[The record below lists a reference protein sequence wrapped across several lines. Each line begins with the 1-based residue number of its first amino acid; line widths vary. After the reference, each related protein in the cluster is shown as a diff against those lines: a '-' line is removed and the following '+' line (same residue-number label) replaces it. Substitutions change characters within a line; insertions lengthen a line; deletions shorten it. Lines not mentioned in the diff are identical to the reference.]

1 MKIKKPKGNNELIK
15 MENFLET
22 DDKINIHSK
31 TFEKIMFIYSVAIKE
46 LKNKMEIMQ
55 DEYKILYDY
64 DLIDHINT
72 RIKSPESIEKKMLK
86 RNIPLQYKN
95 MIEEINDIAGIRV
108 ICPLKKDIYSIKEFI
123 ENIPG
128 LRVIKEKDYITN
140 PKKSGYTSYHLI
152 VEVPISLSRKL
163 MYVKVEIQIRTMA
176 MDFWASLE
184 HKMKYKPKTEISKT
198 ASKELVS
205 YAKMIQKLDQKMM
218 ILSGKN

>member
-72 RIKSPESIEKKMLK
+72 RIKSPESTEKKMLK

-184 HKMKYKPKTEISKT
+184 HKMKYKPKTEISKS

-218 ILSGKN
+218 ILSSKN

>member
-46 LKNKMEIMQ
+46 LKNKIEIMQ

-72 RIKSPESIEKKMLK
+72 RIKSPESIEKKMSK

-184 HKMKYKPKTEISKT
+184 HKMKYKPKTEISKS

-218 ILSGKN
+218 ILSSKN

>member
-72 RIKSPESIEKKMLK
+72 RIKSPESIEKKMSK

-184 HKMKYKPKTEISKT
+184 HKMKYKPKTELSKT

-218 ILSGKN
+218 ILSSKN

>member
-184 HKMKYKPKTEISKT
+184 HKMKYKAKTELSKT

-218 ILSGKN
+218 ILSSKN

>member
-184 HKMKYKPKTEISKT
+184 HKMKYKAKTELSKT

>member
-72 RIKSPESIEKKMLK
+72 RIKSPESIEKKMSK

-184 HKMKYKPKTEISKT
+184 HKMKYKAKTELSKT

-218 ILSGKN
+218 ILSSKN